1 MSDREGIEPSIYKRE
16 KKDAWHFP
24 GTEEQRTEE
33 QARADREAKKRFA
46 DEVATENAMMVNSL
60 FASCFGWNK

>member
-1 MSDREGIEPSIYKRE
+1 MTSSTKGQPYLVFGERQDK
-16 KKDAWHFP
+16 
-24 GTEEQRTEE
+24 QRTEE